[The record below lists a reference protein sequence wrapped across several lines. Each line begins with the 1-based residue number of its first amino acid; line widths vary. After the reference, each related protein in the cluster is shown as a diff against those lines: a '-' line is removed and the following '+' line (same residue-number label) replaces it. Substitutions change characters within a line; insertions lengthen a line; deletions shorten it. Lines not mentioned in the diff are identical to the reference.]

1 MVSFR
6 TIIRQVSR
14 NLCSIFFPRSI
25 LYFSRT
31 ACAWNGFRQLLYY
44 IILYKTLNNA
54 AKHWARIIVHTI
66 DILP

>member
-1 MVSFR
+1 VHGM
-6 TIIRQVSR
+6 
-14 NLCSIFFPRSI
+14 
-25 LYFSRT
+25 
-31 ACAWNGFRQLLYY
+31 GFDSYY